1 MMDRNKLEQLG
12 SELRSIGHRRRE
24 LAEQMYS
31 EVEEG
36 EITSSKELLSELSTI
51 SERAIN
57 LMTQQKQI
65 FDNEVHRL
73 S

>member
-1 MMDRNKLEQLG
+1 MDRNKLEQLG

-31 EVEEG
+31 DVEEG
-36 EITSSKELLSELSTI
+36 DVTSSKELFRELSTI
-51 SERAIN
+51 SERAID
-57 LMTQQKQI
+57 LMTQQKDI
-65 FDNEVHRL
+65 FDSEVQRL